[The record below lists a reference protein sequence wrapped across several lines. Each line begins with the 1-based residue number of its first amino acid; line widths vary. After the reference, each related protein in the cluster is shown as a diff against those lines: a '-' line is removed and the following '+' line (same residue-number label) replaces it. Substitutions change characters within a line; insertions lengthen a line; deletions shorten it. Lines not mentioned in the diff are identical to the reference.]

1 MISVLDDQCSF
12 EHVGT
17 LIPNLQA
24 EYLLG
29 LRSPT
34 DGSIFDSSGGMLK
47 WITAGRYEGYLS
59 APSLPHPSEVDLT
72 GESAFD
78 DLVATVRIV
87 KHVRC

>member
-1 MISVLDDQCSF
+1 DGSF
-12 EHVGT
+12 SEAEAEH
-17 LIPNLQA
+17 
-24 EYLLG
+24 LLG

-47 WITAGRYEGYLS
+47 WIAAGRYEGYLS

-78 DLVATVRIV
+78 DLVATV
-87 KHVRC
+87 CTWQATDGGSA